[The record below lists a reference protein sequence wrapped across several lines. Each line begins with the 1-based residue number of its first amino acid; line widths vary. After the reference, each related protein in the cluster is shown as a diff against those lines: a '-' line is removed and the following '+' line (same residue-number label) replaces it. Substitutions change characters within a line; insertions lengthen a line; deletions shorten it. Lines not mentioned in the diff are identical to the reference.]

1 MFYWVLPS
9 FSGRCWVTRNLILLE
24 SYEGFLFFFFYK
36 PDMGKERNAIGGSWP
51 PLIGGNSAKLLAN
64 QVEQLGRIHQV
75 GESRVET
82 RVFAYLRVDVVLFCL
97 FVCLLFLFANVSRT
111 GPLPVG
117 SVSSMLLPSFF
128 FLFFCV
134 CVVSLVLFSGSLVT
148 ALVRLPSC
156 SLFCLLLLL
165 LLLLLL
171 REGWAGDPLRD
182 LLPKCNDDGVHL
194 GDWLKMRS
202 RCLG

>member
-97 FVCLLFLFANVSRT
+97 FVCLFVFVRERFENWSSSGGLRIFDAFTEFFL
-111 GPLPVG
+111 
-117 SVSSMLLPSFF
+117 SFF
-128 FLFFCV
+128 LCV
-134 CVVSLVLFSGSLVT
+134 CCFLGFVFWFSRYCARSVTELFSLLFVAAVVVVVVVERRLGRRPVT
-148 ALVRLPSC
+148 
-156 SLFCLLLLL
+156 
-165 LLLLLL
+165 
-171 REGWAGDPLRD
+171 
-182 LLPKCNDDGVHL
+182 
-194 GDWLKMRS
+194 
-202 RCLG
+202 